1 MDWDLVWES
10 LPLIWKGAKATIT
23 LFAWSLLF
31 GTIGGLALALMR
43 LSSIGPLRWFAAF
56 FGWLF
61 RGIPLLILLFY
72 AFFALPDLAI
82 GPIDGV
88 TLPAFRAAVLGLS
101 LWAAA
106 YQAETIRSGLIAVDP
121 GQAEAA
127 EALGMTRAR
136 TMRRIIIPQGV
147 RIMIPPYMNISM
159 TLLKQ
164 TSLATL
170 VTVPEMTLLTQR
182 IFSNN
187 FQFIE
192 PIFALALLYLAMTT
206 VLLAVQQVLER
217 AFRLKV

>member
-1 MDWDLVWES
+1 VDWDIVIES
-10 LPLIWKGAKATIT
+10 FPKIWKGAGTT
-23 LFAWSLLF
+23 LSLFAWSLLF
-31 GTIGGLALALMR
+31 GTAGALGLALMR
-43 LSSIGPLRWFAAF
+43 LSSVAAFRWFAGI

-72 AFFALPDLAI
+72 AFFALPELRA
-82 GPIDGV
+82 GGLDGIV
-88 TLPAFRAAVLGLS
+88 LPPFSAAVLALS
-101 LWAAA
+101 LWTAA
-106 YQAETIRSGLIAVDP
+106 YQAEVIRSGILAVEP

-127 EALGMTRAR
+127 EALGMTKPHY
-136 TMRRIIIPQGV
+136 TRRIIIPQGI
-147 RIMIPPYMNISM
+147 RIMLPPYFGNAM

-187 FQFIE
+187 FKFVE
-192 PIFALALLYLAMTT
+192 PIAALALLYLAMTT
-206 VLLAVQQVLER
+206 VLVFAQVGLER

>member
-1 MDWDLVWES
+1 MDWDLVRES
-10 LPLIWKGAKATIT
+10 FPLIWKGAGMTIR
-23 LFAWSLLF
+23 LFLWSLAI
-31 GTIGGLALALMR
+31 GTAAAIVLALMR
-43 LSSIGPLRWFAAF
+43 LSSAWPLRWFAAI

-72 AFFALPDLAI
+72 AFFALPELAV
-82 GPIDGV
+82 GNIDGI
-88 TLPAFRAAVLGLS
+88 TLPAFWAAVVGLS
-101 LWAAA
+101 LWTAA
-106 YQAETIRSGLIAVDP
+106 YQAETIRSGIIAVDP

-127 EALGMTRAR
+127 EALGMTKRHY
-136 TMRRIIIPQGV
+136 MRRIILPQGV
-147 RIMIPPYMNISM
+147 RIMIPPYMSIAM

-192 PIFALALLYLAMTT
+192 PIFALAVLYLAMTT
-206 VLLAVQQVLER
+206 VLLGVQQLLER

>member
-1 MDWDLVWES
+1 MDWDVVWES
-10 LPLIWKGAKATIT
+10 LPLIWKGAEATIT
-23 LFAWSLLF
+23 LFTWSLF
-31 GTIGGLALALMR
+31 IGTVAAVALALLR
-43 LSSIGPLRWFAAF
+43 LSSSKPLRWFAAL

-72 AFFALPDLAI
+72 AFFALPEMAV
-82 GPIDGV
+82 GPVDGP

-101 LWAAA
+101 LWTAA

-121 GQAEAA
+121 GQSEAA
-127 EALGMTRAR
+127 EALGMTRR
-136 TMRRIIIPQGV
+136 HYMRRIIIPQGL
-147 RIMIPPYMNISM
+147 RIMIPPYMSIAM

-192 PIFALALLYLAMTT
+192 PIFALAMLYLAMTT
-206 VLLAVQQVLER
+206 VLLIAQQVMER

>member
-10 LPLIWKGAKATIT
+10 LPIISKGASAT
-23 LFAWSLLF
+23 LSMFAWSLLI
-31 GTIGGLALALMR
+31 GTVGGLALALMR
-43 LSSIGPLRWFAAF
+43 LSSVKMLRWFAAG

-72 AFFALPDLAI
+72 AFFALPEI
-82 GPIDGV
+82 RVGSVDGIF
-88 TLPAFRAAVLGLS
+88 LSAFRAAVLALS
-101 LWAAA
+101 LWTAA
-106 YQAETIRSGLIAVDP
+106 YQAETIRSGIISVDR
-121 GQAEAA
+121 GQSEAA
-127 EALGMTRAR
+127 EALGMTRR
-136 TMRRIIIPQGV
+136 RYMRRIIIPQGI
-147 RIMIPPYMNISM
+147 RIMIPPYMSISM

-192 PIFALALLYLAMTT
+192 PIFALAMLYLAMTT
-206 VLLAVQQVLER
+206 VLLAVQQVMER